1 MQIEPGMLAQAKIL
15 GANIAHIA
23 HIAHIAAVARLLAVR
38 GVRSV
43 REAGW
48 ARACCDLRLTAGA

>member
-15 GANIAHIA
+15 GA

-48 ARACCDLRLTAGA
+48 ARARFDLRLTAGA

>member
-23 HIAHIAAVARLLAVR
+23 AVARLLAVR
-38 GVRSV
+38 GVR
-43 REAGW
+43 EAGW
-48 ARACCDLRLTAGA
+48 ARACFDLRLTAGA

>member
-15 GANIAHIA
+15 GA
-23 HIAHIAAVARLLAVR
+23 HIAHIAAVARLLA
-38 GVRSV
+38 VRSV